1 MPLTLQRIEILKLP
15 SIENADKIVK
25 SDDVLLSS
33 DADSLK
39 NNAFQHLYSRGA
51 KRFGISFQNILRVP
65 NCTVLLV
72 HLYAY
77 ALLYFPCCCCVSKQK
92 CCFVGVA
99 HSLMS
104 DGGDP
109 RVNSLGFGALHMFCL
124 MWTSLI
130 YTGPERRDKNEPHK
144 HLLLKN
150 TENRTSSRT
159 TYDIF
164 LGSRSLLFRPQKFFI
179 NKKPVS

>member
-1 MPLTLQRIEILKLP
+1 MENRDLTTPSHKHSRGHLHNRLDFRMSQLIEPSYNLYNFLVSLPLTLQRIEILKLP

-72 HLYAY
+72 LP
-77 ALLYFPCCCCVSKQK
+77 LCICPTVLP
-92 CCFVGVA
+92 
-99 HSLMS
+99 M
-104 DGGDP
+104 
-109 RVNSLGFGALHMFCL
+109 
-124 MWTSLI
+124 
-130 YTGPERRDKNEPHK
+130 
-144 HLLLKN
+144 LLLCFK
-150 TENRTSSRT
+150 TKV
-159 TYDIF
+159 
-164 LGSRSLLFRPQKFFI
+164 LFRGGCT
-179 NKKPVS
+179 V

>member
-1 MPLTLQRIEILKLP
+1 MENRDLTTPSHKHSRGHLHNRLDFRMSQLIEPNSTIFTIFGSMPLTLQRIEILKLP

-39 NNAFQHLYSRGA
+39 SNAFQHLYSRGA

-99 HSLMS
+99 QF
-104 DGGDP
+104 D
-109 RVNSLGFGALHMFCL
+109 
-124 MWTSLI
+124 
-130 YTGPERRDKNEPHK
+130 E
-144 HLLLKN
+144 
-150 TENRTSSRT
+150 
-159 TYDIF
+159 
-164 LGSRSLLFRPQKFFI
+164 
-179 NKKPVS
+179 

>member
-1 MPLTLQRIEILKLP
+1 MPYCT
-15 SIENADKIVK
+15 SHV
-25 SDDVLLSS
+25 VVV
-33 DADSLK
+33 
-39 NNAFQHLYSRGA
+39 
-51 KRFGISFQNILRVP
+51 FQNKSV
-65 NCTVLLV
+65 
-72 HLYAY
+72 
-77 ALLYFPCCCCVSKQK
+77 VSW
-92 CCFVGVA
+92 GL

-130 YTGPERRDKNEPHK
+130 YTGPERRDKNEAHK

-164 LGSRSLLFRPQKFFI
+164 LGSRSLLFRPQKFCI
-179 NKKPVS
+179 NKKTSILKRLLASVATDFPWNLCLPYWADVSYEPQPKWRIPLFVFLARCLLHTIFDWQIKGGNDDDATPEKKAHAKS